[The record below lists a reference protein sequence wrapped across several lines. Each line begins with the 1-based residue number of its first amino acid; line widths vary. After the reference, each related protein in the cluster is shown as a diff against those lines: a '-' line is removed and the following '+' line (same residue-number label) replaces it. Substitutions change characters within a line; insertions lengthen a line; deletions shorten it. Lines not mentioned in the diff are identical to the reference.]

1 MSICPENGIHSA
13 DTLPTGV
20 SCGADSALTP
30 ALAPREVVF
39 APDLV
44 GRAMFEA
51 DAAGVFQL
59 WRECRIR
66 PVVNRALLAR
76 YLRVLRVV
84 GLEERLLRHWGWWF
98 TTASS
103 SHYVA
108 GGSDESLSLP
118 DLCLEVARQNAAEY
132 IVHSGLIM
140 PLPGAPPW
148 LAAAD
153 FVRLCERPV
162 G

>member
-1 MSICPENGIHSA
+1 MSIGSENGIRPA
-13 DTLPTGV
+13 GTLPSGA
-20 SCGADSALTP
+20 SCRADSALP
-30 ALAPREVVF
+30 LAPAPREVVF

-59 WRECRIR
+59 WREGRIR

-76 YLRVLRVV
+76 YLRVLRAV
-84 GLEERLLRHWGWWF
+84 GLEEGLLRRWGWWF
-98 TTASS
+98 TTAPWGR
-103 SHYVA
+103 YVV
-108 GGSDESLSLP
+108 GGSDESLSLA
-118 DLCLEVARQNAAEY
+118 DLCLEVARQNAAEC

-153 FVRLCERPV
+153 FARLCERPV